1 MADIPKAILSEHFQE
16 RMNGRRLVSA
26 VFTTF
31 RFDPAF
37 FEQEVLPVFLD
48 VPLSHAPEIKLAQL
62 EDVLKTL
69 RGSIAVYYDENGL
82 VAEAR
87 AAKLDI
93 RRIAVRH
100 RQAIFHPKNVF
111 ALVEDLE
118 ADEEGH
124 KAQAVLAACM
134 SANLTQAGWWENV
147 EVCHVEEIREGDFTR
162 TAEDII
168 RFLDALERRIGE
180 KAGSEGH
187 EALRDVRAFLRGTGK
202 RTNRSSDGRLHP
214 HFFAGLSS
222 VGDFLEETAGGALQ
236 NLNLEII
243 SPYFDGGPTSP
254 PLADLIRRFNPREV
268 RVFLPRS
275 DKGEALCDERLYEW
289 VRDQPGVAWS
299 ELPKDLLRRGKGEDV
314 RPRTVHAKVYR
325 FFSGQ
330 PKKEILFIASAN
342 LTSAAHQNGG
352 NAETGFLV
360 ELEPMRRPEWWTTV
374 DGRRTSSFD
383 PRKEDEGNAASGG
396 TRLSLRY
403 SWDKGT
409 AEAFWDQ
416 DASSPRLRV
425 ESQGSSVF
433 DLESVPGRT
442 WTFLPGEKAAEL
454 KRILVSTSL
463 LSVTPEGGEP
473 GLMLVQEEGMSH
485 RPSLVLDLSPAQ
497 ILKYW
502 ALLTAEQRAAF
513 VEAHAPQIAST
524 SEGAAL
530 LARYAPLS
538 GHDTLFDRFAG
549 IFHAFGCL
557 ERSVRAALHPQE
569 ENRKEATYRL
579 FGQKYDSLG
588 SLLSRLEKDA
598 TEGKGDAVEHYV
610 IVLCARQLI
619 QELKRD
625 FRDYWGEHARDHREL
640 IDQLERLGQVRTR
653 LIDRDPGEMPQ
664 FLDWFDDWFL
674 KKAAPVVVEEPS

>member
-1 MADIPKAILSEHFQE
+1 MADIPKAILSDHFQE

-62 EDVLKTL
+62 EDVLKT

-93 RRIAVRH
+93 KRIAVRH

-111 ALVEDLE
+111 ALVEDTE
-118 ADEEGH
+118 ADETGH
-124 KAQAVLAACM
+124 KARAVLAACM

-162 TAEDII
+162 TSEDVV
-168 RFLDALERRIGE
+168 RFLDALERRLGE
-180 KAGSEGH
+180 KAGFVGH
-187 EALRDVRAFLRGTGK
+187 EALRDIRAFLRRTEP
-202 RTNRSSDGRLHP
+202 RTNRSTDGRLHP

-222 VGDFLEETAGGALQ
+222 LGDFLEEAAGTSIR

-254 PLADLIRRFNPREV
+254 PLEDLIRRFSPREV

-275 DKGEALCDERLYEW
+275 DKGEALCDQRVYEW
-289 VRDQPGVAWS
+289 VGDQPGVAWS

-325 FFSGQ
+325 FFSSQ
-330 PKKEILFIASAN
+330 PKKEILFIGSAN
-342 LTSAAHQNGG
+342 LTNAAYQNGG

-360 ELEPMRRPEWWTTV
+360 ELDPIRRPEWWTTAT
-374 DGRRTSSFD
+374 GKRPSSFD
-383 PRKEDEGNAASGG
+383 GRKEDEGNAASGG
-396 TRLSLRY
+396 TRLSLRFF
-403 SWDKGT
+403 WDKET
-409 AEAFWDQ
+409 AEAFWDD
-416 DASSPRLRV
+416 DATSPGLKV
-425 ESQGSSVF
+425 DSQGALLF
-433 DLESVPGRT
+433 ELDPLPGRV
-442 WTFLPGEKAAEL
+442 WTPMAAGNAAEL
-454 KRILVSTSL
+454 KRILASTSL
-463 LSVTPEGGEP
+463 LSVTPDGGEP

-485 RPSLVLDLSPAQ
+485 RPSLLLDLSPAQ

-513 VEAHAPQIAST
+513 IEAHAPEIAST
-524 SEGAAL
+524 GEGAAL
-530 LARYAPLS
+530 LARFAPLS
-538 GHDTLFDRFAG
+538 GQDTLFDRFAG

-557 ERSVRAALHPQE
+557 ERNVRAALRE
-569 ENRKEATYRL
+569 ENDREATYRL

-588 SLLSRLEKDA
+588 SLLSRIEKDA
-598 TEGKGDAVEHYV
+598 TAGKGDSVEHYV

-619 QELKRD
+619 QELRRD
-625 FRDYWGEHARDHREL
+625 FREYWGDRAQDHR
-640 IDQLERLGQVRTR
+640 QLSEQLDRLGQVRTR
-653 LIDRDPGEMPQ
+653 LIDRDPQEMPK
-664 FLDWFDDWFL
+664 FLDWFDGWFL
-674 KKAAPVVVEEPS
+674 KRAVPVVVEERP